1 MLDGLGEALQLDEG
15 LLAPS
20 RAVLH
25 DYGNV
30 SSSTTWYT
38 LGAVESLRGVARGQ
52 RVLQVGV
59 GSGIKCGV
67 CVWKVGAVYV

>member
-1 MLDGLGEALQLDEG
+1 VLDGLGSALQLSSSDLE
-15 LLAPS
+15 AS

-38 LGAVESLRGVARGQ
+38 LGFIETMRGVKAGD

-59 GSGIKCGV
+59 GSGVKCGIAAWQV
-67 CVWKVGAVYV
+67 S

>member
-1 MLDGLGEALQLDEG
+1 M
-15 LLAPS
+15 
-20 RAVLH
+20 LH

-38 LGAVESLRGVARGQ
+38 LGYVESVRGVKRGDK
-52 RVLQVGV
+52 VLQVGV

-67 CVWKVGAVYV
+67 NVWQVSRALLRTCACC